1 MTKYN
6 VRSPSDL
13 LRSVDRHQYI
23 NQECRIRIWT
33 ERGVASTINQLAL
46 CIYFAG
52 AGRVCAGTRGGAG
65 GGRALPQSQPSELIT
80 GQTKMRSG
88 HD

>member
-52 AGRVCAGTRGGAG
+52 AGLVCAVTRGG
-65 GGRALPQSQPSELIT
+65 GGRSTAVTTIRINYWTDEDEVWP
-80 GQTKMRSG
+80 
-88 HD
+88 